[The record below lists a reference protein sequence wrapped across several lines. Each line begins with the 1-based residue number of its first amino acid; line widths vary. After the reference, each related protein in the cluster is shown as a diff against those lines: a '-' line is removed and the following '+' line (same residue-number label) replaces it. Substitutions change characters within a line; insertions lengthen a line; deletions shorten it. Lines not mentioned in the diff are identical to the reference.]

1 MILGDSDDAAP
12 DITGDS
18 ENDGHGI
25 KEIIEEL
32 RSKTPVTSGMVVVAG
47 KLQTKK
53 KISRGKTIKGSITRK
68 SRIYH
73 QAS

>member
-25 KEIIEEL
+25 KEIIEE
-32 RSKTPVTSGMVVVAG
+32 
-47 KLQTKK
+47 
-53 KISRGKTIKGSITRK
+53 
-68 SRIYH
+68 
-73 QAS
+73 